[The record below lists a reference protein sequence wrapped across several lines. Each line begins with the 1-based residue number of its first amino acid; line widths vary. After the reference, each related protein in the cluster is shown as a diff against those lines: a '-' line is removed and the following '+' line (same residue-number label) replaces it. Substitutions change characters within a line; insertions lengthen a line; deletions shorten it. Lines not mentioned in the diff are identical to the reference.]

1 MVSSKNKSMEKILK
15 EIISRWKQESPIF
28 WKKIL
33 KKCIAIG
40 TIAVSILGV
49 EKLFGLIEY
58 GVPPIIFTV
67 CGYIIVACAAL
78 GLAAKIT
85 KE

>member
-1 MVSSKNKSMEKILK
+1 MVSHKNKSMEKILK
-15 EIISRWKQESPIF
+15 EIKTRWKTESPIF

-33 KKCIAIG
+33 SKSITIG
-40 TIAVSILGV
+40 TIAVSIIGV
-49 EKLFGLIEY
+49 EKLFGLIAY
-58 GVPPIIFTV
+58 GVPGIIFTV

>member
-1 MVSSKNKSMEKILK
+1 MEKILK
-15 EIISRWKQESPIF
+15 EIKTRWKAESPIF

-33 KKCIAIG
+33 NKSITIG
-40 TIAVSILGV
+40 TIAVSIIGV
-49 EKLFGLIEY
+49 DKLFGLIAY
-58 GVPPIIFTV
+58 GVPGIIFTV

>member
-1 MVSSKNKSMEKILK
+1 MVSHKNKSMEKILS
-15 EIISRWKQESPIF
+15 EIKSRWKQESPIF

-58 GVPPIIFTV
+58 GIPPIIFTV

>member
-1 MVSSKNKSMEKILK
+1 MVSHKNKSMEKILK
-15 EIISRWKQESPIF
+15 EIKTRWKAESPIF

-33 KKCIAIG
+33 NKSITIG
-40 TIAVSILGV
+40 TIAVSIIGV
-49 EKLFGLIEY
+49 EKLFGLIAY
-58 GVPPIIFTV
+58 GVPGIIFTV

>member
-1 MVSSKNKSMEKILK
+1 MEKILK
-15 EIISRWKQESPIF
+15 EIISRWKTESPIF

-33 KKCIAIG
+33 KKCIVIG
-40 TIAVSILGV
+40 STAVSILGV

>member
-1 MVSSKNKSMEKILK
+1 MVSHKNKNMENILK
-15 EIISRWKQESPIF
+15 EIRIRWKQESPLF

-33 KKCIAIG
+33 NKCIYIG
-40 TIAVSILGV
+40 STSVSILGA
-49 EKLFGLIEY
+49 EKLFGLIDY

-67 CGYIIVACAAL
+67 CGYIIVACASL

-85 KE
+85 KQ

>member
-1 MVSSKNKSMEKILK
+1 MEKILK
-15 EIISRWKQESPIF
+15 EIKSRWKQESPIF
-28 WKKIL
+28 WKNIL